1 MQGQDFTKYLAP
13 LEGMSY
19 QEWRTLKNIVDSR
32 FTKLGNQIT
41 LSFKPDYVF
50 KNSNDMKKEPLRA
63 TKGEYTE
70 TTKPHNEWRRFEL
83 ITEDE
88 KMITALDSL
97 LGRKRLSREEL
108 AIILLSLRVRPGI
121 GEEAFGTELQDTR
134 DSLIGAQ

>member
-1 MQGQDFTKYLAP
+1 MQGQDFTKYLAA
-13 LEGMSY
+13 LEGISY
-19 QEWRTLKNIVDSR
+19 EEWRTLKNIVDSR

-50 KNSNDMKKEPLRA
+50 ANSNDMKKEPLRA
-63 TKGEYTE
+63 TKEEHTE

-88 KMITALDSL
+88 KMIAALDFL
-97 LGRKRLSREEL
+97 LDRKRISREEL

>member
-1 MQGQDFTKYLAP
+1 MQKKYLAV
-13 LEGMSY
+13 LEGISY
-19 QEWRTLKNIVDSR
+19 QEWRILKNIVDSR
-32 FTKLGNQIT
+32 FIKLGNQIT

-50 KNSNDMKKEPLRA
+50 TNSNDMKKEPLRA
-63 TKGEYTE
+63 TKREHTE

-88 KMITALDSL
+88 KMIAALDSL
-97 LGRKRLSREEL
+97 LDRKQLSREEL

-121 GEEAFGTELQDTR
+121 GEEAFGTKLQDTR

>member
-1 MQGQDFTKYLAP
+1 MGFEKKSYLAA
-13 LEGMSY
+13 LEGISY
-19 QEWRTLKNIVDSR
+19 EEWRILKNVVDSR
-32 FTKLGNQIT
+32 FIKPGNQLT
-41 LSFKPDYVF
+41 LSFKPGYVF
-50 KNSNDMKKEPLRA
+50 AGSNDMKKEPLRA
-63 TKGEYTE
+63 TKEEYME

-88 KMITALDSL
+88 KMIAALDSL
-97 LGRKRLSREEL
+97 LDRKQLSREEL

>member
-1 MQGQDFTKYLAP
+1 MKGQDFTKYLAA
-13 LEGMSY
+13 LEGINY

-32 FTKLGNQIT
+32 FTRLGNQIT

-50 KNSNDMKKEPLRA
+50 TNSNDMKKEPLRA
-63 TKGEYTE
+63 TKREHME
-70 TTKPHNEWRRFEL
+70 TAKPRNEWRRFEL

-88 KMITALDSL
+88 KMIAALDSL
-97 LGRKRLSREEL
+97 LDRKQLSREEL

>member
-1 MQGQDFTKYLAP
+1 MGFEKKSYLAT
-13 LEGMSY
+13 LEGISY
-19 QEWRTLKNIVDSR
+19 KEWRTLKNIVDSR
-32 FTKLGNQIT
+32 FTRLENQIT

-50 KNSNDMKKEPLRA
+50 TNSNDMKKEPLRA
-63 TKGEYTE
+63 TKGERAE

-88 KMITALDSL
+88 KMIAALDSL
-97 LGRKRLSREEL
+97 LDRKQLSREEL